1 MKNINLG
8 INNMSDKKH
17 INSSKKNIN
26 NITIYTIITI
36 NLIMTIILGIAF
48 LKEMNYQKDKSIIYA
63 KENLLRDAKFQCLEE
78 TGKTD
83 CDYVKDLEEQVK
95 KLNQELTK

>member
-1 MKNINLG
+1 MTKF
-8 INNMSDKKH
+8 
-17 INSSKKNIN
+17 KKNIN

-63 KENLLRDAKFQCLEE
+63 KENLLRDAKFQC
-78 TGKTD
+78 
-83 CDYVKDLEEQVK
+83 QK
-95 KLNQELTK
+95 KLVKQIVIM

>member
-1 MKNINLG
+1 MTKF
-8 INNMSDKKH
+8 
-17 INSSKKNIN
+17 KKNIN
-26 NITIYTIITI
+26 NITIYTIVTI
-36 NLIMTIILGIAF
+36 NLIMTMTITLGIAF